1 MARIKCPKCG
11 ADVWEIDCIDFDIT
25 DDDII
30 LEKWGK
36 CLECNAEIVWNEI
49 VPNNPIV
56 KIISVE

>member
-11 ADVWEIDCIDFDIT
+11 EKVWEIDCLDFDIT

-36 CLECNAEIVWNEI
+36 CSECNAEIVWNEI